1 MFKPTQFPYRL
12 YGVSACLAMLLLA
25 FFALS
30 APVFAMEGS
39 DNPFRVED
47 IAVDVTAEN
56 AVKAREKAFK
66 DATMKSIPVLLK
78 QLKDSGYEVQRLSG
92 LNKTQ
97 LANMV
102 QDFEISNEQISDVRY
117 KANLTFDYNKKKLN
131 TYLNAAY
138 AMDNA
143 PYPSGT
149 TYSTDM
155 VSPAYH
161 EGANPNKALQR
172 AQGDILVLPFLQ
184 IANAPLKLWGEDNLW
199 MTTWRAKPSARTV
212 IPIGDLTDMRD
223 IRDNQAL
230 TYDAE
235 ALNRLVARYAADRAV
250 ILLASYTNA
259 PFPTNMSEVNR
270 GRLNVALYDTIKT
283 RPQFVD
289 QVTLNPIENESLGNF
304 LARAKDETVALF
316 ARLQP
321 LPQQEL
327 VPQNVVTQDNMRPS
341 QSVAFPSQTTTTT
354 TSQIYTT
361 GATQSLRARAQYN
374 SIQQWMSLQQQ
385 VRSIPGVSGLQILSL
400 RPREAD
406 ILVSYQGA
414 PDAISSQLR
423 AKGLALEVR

>member
-25 FFALS
+25 FFTLS
-30 APVFAMEGS
+30 APVFAMVGS
-39 DNPFRVED
+39 DNPFRVEN
-47 IAVDVTAEN
+47 IAVDLTADN

-78 QLKDSGYEVQRLSG
+78 QLKDSGYQVQRLGG

-131 TYLNAAY
+131 TYLNAPY
-138 AMDNA
+138 AMDNGQ
-143 PYPSGT
+143 YPAGT

-155 VSPAYH
+155 MHQAYP
-161 EGANPNKALQR
+161 EGQDTNTALQR
-172 AQGDILVLPFLQ
+172 AQRDILVLPFLQ

-199 MTTWRAKPSARTV
+199 MTTWRAQPSARIV

-235 ALNRLVARYAADRAV
+235 ALNRLVARYAAGRAV
-250 ILLASYTNA
+250 VLLASYTNA
-259 PFPTNMSEVNR
+259 PFPASMSEVNR

-289 QVTLNPIENESLGNF
+289 QVTLNPMENESLGNF
-304 LARAKDETVALF
+304 LARAKDETRALF
-316 ARLQP
+316 AKLQP
-321 LPQQEL
+321 LPQQ
-327 VPQNVVTQDNMRPS
+327 VPPQNVVAQDNIGPAQPIALPS
-341 QSVAFPSQTTTTT
+341 QVTTTT
-354 TSQIYTT
+354 TSQVYTT
-361 GATQSLRARAQYN
+361 GAPQLLRARAQYN